1 MDRSSLRSS
10 PAGEEVWGNNGK
22 DAREGWHGKGDF
34 SRACVKV
41 ATAQEATDISKAS
54 DRQLEGHCHWESRNG
69 LKMRENIRVLI

>member
-22 DAREGWHGKGDF
+22 DAREGWRGKRDF